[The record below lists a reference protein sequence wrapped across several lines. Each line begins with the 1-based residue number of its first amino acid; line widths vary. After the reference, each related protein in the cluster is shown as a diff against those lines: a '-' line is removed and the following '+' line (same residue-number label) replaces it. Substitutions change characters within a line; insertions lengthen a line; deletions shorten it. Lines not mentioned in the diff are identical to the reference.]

1 LVLGIPYFY
10 SNKLFVLSS
19 IKKLAT
25 QTVWYGASTIFSR
38 MLGYLLTPLLTSIFV
53 ASDFGKITTL
63 FTLAAFMNILYSFG
77 METAYFRF
85 LSEEKENKVYNAAF
99 TTILVSGCFFSLLLF
114 GLTDAV
120 AAYIKLSDHT
130 EYIYWVIWI
139 VIFDTL
145 AVLPFAKLRYSGRP
159 KKYAFIKIINII
171 IQIGLVIFFLI
182 ICKNAEKGSWLSS
195 LYDHQT
201 GVGYVILANV
211 FSSALTLLLL
221 SAELFKYRWSFGKE
235 FFRKM
240 IIYALPLLIV
250 GFGGMV
256 NELIDRFMILQLYP
270 GTVVEKYT
278 QSGIY
283 SANFKLAI
291 VIVLFIQA
299 FRLGAEPFFFKQ
311 SIQVNAPI
319 IYARVMKYFVITC
332 CICFLMVVLF
342 LDFWKYFMGNRHTEY
357 WNGLHV
363 VPILMLAKIFLGIYY
378 NLSVWYKLTN
388 KNLTGAWI
396 TLGGVVITVAINFLM
411 IPSWGYTACA
421 VATLCCYGFMMV
433 ASYLLGQKHYPVPY
447 DIKIIGTYILVAVL
461 IFGLHFYLSQFVT
474 SLIVRFVTGALF
486 SLSYL
491 IVVFNIDRK
500 EFIQLPVIRKWFA
513 H

>member
-1 LVLGIPYFY
+1 M
-10 SNKLFVLSS
+10 SS
-19 IKKLAT
+19 IKKLAG

-85 LSEEKENKVYNAAF
+85 LSEEKENKVYNTAF
-99 TTILVSGCFFSLLLF
+99 SIILLSGCFFSFLLF
-114 GLTDAV
+114 SLTDLI
-120 AAYIKLSDHT
+120 AASIKLSEHT
-130 EYIYWVIWI
+130 EYIHWVIWI
-139 VIFDTL
+139 VVFDTL

-159 KKYAFIKIINII
+159 RKYAFIKIVNII

-182 ICKNAEKGSWLSS
+182 VCKNAEKGSLLAS
-195 LYDHQT
+195 LYNHET

-211 FSSALTLLLL
+211 FSSGLTLLLL
-221 SAELFKYRWSFGKE
+221 SGELFKYRWVIGGE
-235 FFRKM
+235 FFKKM
-240 IIYALPLLIV
+240 MIYALPLLIV

-256 NELIDRFMILQLYP
+256 NELIDRFMMLQLYP

-283 SANFKLAI
+283 SANFKLAVI
-291 VIVLFIQA
+291 IVLFIQA

-311 SIQVNAPI
+311 STQANAPLV
-319 IYARVMKYFVITC
+319 YARVMKYFVITC
-332 CICFLMVVLF
+332 CVCFLVVVLF
-342 LDFWKYFMGNRHTEY
+342 LDFWKYFMGSRHTEY
-357 WNGLHV
+357 WEGLHV

-396 TLGGVVITVAINFLM
+396 TLGGVVITVAVNFLM

-421 VATLCCYGFMMV
+421 LATLCCYGFMMA
-433 ASYLLGQKHYPVPY
+433 ASYFLGQKYYPVPY
-447 DIKIIGTYILVAVL
+447 DIKKIGTYILIAVM

-474 SLIVRFVTGALF
+474 SLIARFVMGSLF
-486 SLSYL
+486 SLTYL
-491 IVVFNIDRK
+491 IVVFKIDRQ
-500 EFIQLPVIRKWFA
+500 EFIQLPVIRKWFT